1 MHIMPETWADLR
13 LRHDLGDDPYN
24 ARDNILAGTAYL
36 ADLRDRYGA
45 EKPRSLASAGTGHS
59 DHRAAPVFGIVCI
72 SPGLM
77 SFCPAARTAVG

>member
-1 MHIMPETWADLR
+1 MMHIMPETWADLR

-45 EKPRSLASAGTGHS
+45 AGVFAAYNAGPARYERHLAGEALPDETASLCG
-59 DHRAAPVFGIVCI
+59 
-72 SPGLM
+72 SPCDLDWN
-77 SFCPAARTAVG
+77 